1 VYSRP
6 VTEPAPP
13 KQRHIALIL
22 ARDLAATLT
31 TPMFLV
37 DAAGDLVYFNEAAEQ
52 VLGRPF
58 AEVQMSA
65 DEWATAF
72 TPVDDDGT
80 PVPLEELPL
89 GIAFMTG
96 VPAHRRL
103 RIVAADG
110 KERDIEVTAVPLF
123 AQVGQLVGGAALF
136 WERPEEG

>member
-1 VYSRP
+1 

-13 KQRHIALIL
+13 PHRHIALIL

-37 DAAGDLVYFNEAAEQ
+37 DGGGDLVYFNEAAEQ
-52 VLGRPF
+52 LLGRPF

-72 TPVDDDGT
+72 TPVDEEGT
-80 PVPLEELPL
+80 PVPLEDLPL

-96 VPAHRRL
+96 VPAHGRL
-103 RIVAADG
+103 HIVAADG

-123 AQVGQLVGGAALF
+123 AQVDQLVGGVAVF
-136 WERPEEG
+136 WERPEES

>member
-1 VYSRP
+1 MS
-6 VTEPAPP
+6 P

-37 DAAGDLVYFNEAAEQ
+37 DRTGDLVYFNEAAEQ
-52 VLGRPF
+52 LLGKPF

-65 DEWATAF
+65 GQWATAF
-72 TPVDDDGT
+72 TPVDEEGT

-89 GIAFMTG
+89 GIAFLTG

-103 RIVAADG
+103 HIVAADG
-110 KERDIEVTAVPLF
+110 RERDIEVTAVPLF
-123 AQVGQLVGGAALF
+123 AQVGQLVGGAAVF
-136 WERPEEG
+136 WERPEEA

>member
-1 VYSRP
+1 
-6 VTEPAPP
+6 VTEPAPR

-37 DAAGDLVYFNEAAEQ
+37 DGGGDLVYFNEAAEQ
-52 VLGRPF
+52 LLGRPF

-72 TPVDDDGT
+72 RPVDVEGR

-123 AQVGQLVGGAALF
+123 AQIGQLIGGLAVF
-136 WERPEEG
+136 WERAEKA

>member
-1 VYSRP
+1 M
-6 VTEPAPP
+6 TEPAPP

-37 DAAGDLVYFNEAAEQ
+37 DAEGDLVYFNEAAEQ
-52 VLGRPF
+52 LLGKPF

-65 DEWATAF
+65 HEWATAF

-80 PVPLEELPL
+80 PVPLEDLPL

-110 KERDIEVTAVPLF
+110 KARSIEVTAVPMF

-136 WERPEEG
+136 WERPEEA

>member
-1 VYSRP
+1 M
-6 VTEPAPP
+6 TEPAPP

-22 ARDLAATLT
+22 GRDLAATLT

-37 DAAGDLVYFNEAAEQ
+37 DAAEHL
-52 VLGRPF
+52 LGRPF
-58 AEVQMSA
+58 AEAQMSA

-72 TPVDDDGT
+72 RPVDEEGS

-123 AQVGQLVGGAALF
+123 DQIGQLVGGAAVF
-136 WERPEEG
+136 WERPEEA